1 MAHEL
6 ARLRSKL
13 FDTPL
18 LVETKSFESILN
30 YLDKR
35 CEGTVEVNKEAAEE
49 YSMHSTLYYKD
60 NGLGVININGPLTN
74 KSTGWEAFCGGT
86 SYESIKEDF
95 EALLEEGAKTIA
107 FIVESGGGEAYGMM
121 DTGNY
126 LRRLADEHG
135 VKILSYIDGLSA
147 SAAYG
152 LTAISDEIIS
162 NKSSEIGSIGVLIR
176 LMNDSKAL
184 EKEGYERT
192 FITAGDEKIPFAADG
207 SFRKEF
213 IDDLQYKVDTLYQE
227 FVEYVA
233 EHRNISIEAVRNTQA
248 KTFLA
253 GDAVRLGL
261 ADKLMTQE
269 EFYSY
274 LSGEAQNNV
283 NGSSMKDRIFKFTKS
298 EDKSEM
304 TQFADMQ
311 AELTKAQ
318 SQLEALT
325 TELSTAQLAVAEL
338 ASTKEAMST
347 LQAALSEKETA
358 LAAALEQVKQME
370 AVKEQMKAQA
380 RTDKLSAVMAADK
393 VEAVQAS
400 LATLS
405 DEAFETVL
413 AGFAQQKQALEASD
427 LMQELGGEG
436 GEPEAKTQEE
446 DKARLSTEAL
456 IKQRLGLK

>member
-49 YSMHSTLYYKD
+49 YSMHGTLYYKD

-95 EALLEEGAKTIA
+95 EALLEEGAKTVA

-126 LRRLADEHG
+126 LRRLADENG
-135 VKILSYIDGLSA
+135 VKIVSYIDGLSA

-152 LTAISDEIIS
+152 LTVISDEIIS

-304 TQFADMQ
+304 TQLADM
-311 AELTKAQ
+311 Q

-325 TELSTAQLAVAEL
+325 SELSTAQLAVAEL
-338 ASTKEAMST
+338 ASTKEAMTT
-347 LQAALSEKETA
+347 LQSALAEKETA
-358 LAAALEQVKQME
+358 LAAALDQVKQME

-393 VEAVQAS
+393 VEAVQTS

>member
-49 YSMHSTLYYKD
+49 YSMHGTLYYKD

-126 LRRLADEHG
+126 LRRLADENG
-135 VKILSYIDGLSA
+135 VKIVSYIDGLSA

-233 EHRNISIEAVRNTQA
+233 EHRNISVEAVRNTQA

-304 TQFADMQ
+304 TQLADM
-311 AELTKAQ
+311 Q

-338 ASTKEAMST
+338 ASTKEAMAT
-347 LQAALSEKETA
+347 LQAAFTEKETA
-358 LAAALEQVKQME
+358 LTAALEQVKQME

-380 RTDKLSAVMAADK
+380 RKDKLSAVMAADK